1 MAEQFKPEEQ
11 KGAEKGMFAC
21 DCVVALWPGIRY
33 KILAVPLSHTLAGQS
48 KE

>member
-21 DCVVALWPGIRY
+21 DCVALWPGIRY
-33 KILAVPLSHTLAGQS
+33 KILAVPLSHTLAGQR